1 MDAPKPPS
9 GRDIWHAI
17 KSEFE
22 ANLYELPSCIL
33 PPSIYHVYLHTVD
46 YAIVEGI
53 VPRIVQESANALTV
67 EVSRLND
74 EATRRGSHFWRR
86 FQSNPET
93 MLIEVPAGGWKV
105 RIEPDQDGEL
115 QRGRVG
121 VLSTLMMPTSPE
133 YSGTPTVRTVRSVFQ
148 DGQRTS
154 TSVEVDTA
162 SSTRSG
168 AGVPSLGATLRY
180 QDDTGAHEFTLHK
193 SCTKIGRG
201 GMDTWVDVQL
211 VCDARVSREHCWI
224 LRDDGRFV
232 VQDVSGSG
240 TAINGV
246 ALPAATRSAEGHV
259 TAPGLAR
266 EVKSGDR
273 IELAGVLTM
282 VVQVHPTT
290 QSPRRGDPGVEPPP

>member
-9 GRDIWHAI
+9 GRDIWLAI

-22 ANLYELPSCIL
+22 ANLYELPSCVL
-33 PPSIYHVYLHTVD
+33 PPSIYHVYLHVVD

-53 VPRIVQESANALTV
+53 VPRIVQESANALTL
-67 EVSRLND
+67 EVSRRND
-74 EATRRGSHFWRR
+74 ETTRRGTRFWRR
-86 FQSNPET
+86 FQSDPET
-93 MLIEVPAGGWKV
+93 LLIEVPAGGWKV

-115 QRGRVG
+115 QRGHVG
-121 VLSTLMMPTSPE
+121 VLSTLMMPSAPE

-162 SSTRSG
+162 SSAPAG
-168 AGVPSLGATLRY
+168 AGAGAQGSGATLQY
-180 QDDTGAHEFTLHK
+180 HDDTGPHEFSLHK
-193 SCTKIGRG
+193 ACTKIGRG

-224 LRDDGRFV
+224 VRDDGRFV
-232 VQDVSGSG
+232 VQDVSAAG
-240 TAINGV
+240 TAINGE
-246 ALPAATRSAEGHV
+246 ALPPAMRSSGGQV
-259 TAPGLAR
+259 TAPGLPR
-266 EVKSGDR
+266 ELKPGDR

-282 VVQVHPTT
+282 MLQVHPGVH
-290 QSPRRGDPGVEPPP
+290 PVEPPR

>member
-9 GRDIWHAI
+9 GRDIWQAI

-22 ANLYELPSCIL
+22 ANLYELPSCVL
-33 PPSIYHVYLHTVD
+33 PPSTYFVYLHTMD
-46 YAIVEGI
+46 YAVVEGI
-53 VPRIVQESANALTV
+53 VPRIVQESANALTS
-67 EVSRLND
+67 EVSRRND
-74 EATRRGSHFWRR
+74 EAARRGGRFWRR
-86 FQSNPET
+86 LQSNPET

-121 VLSTLMMPTSPE
+121 VLSTLMMPNAPD

-162 SSTRSG
+162 SSVRPGTARP
-168 AGVPSLGATLRY
+168 GVDATLRY
-180 QDDTGAHEFTLHK
+180 QDDSGAHEFTLHK
-193 SCTKIGRG
+193 TVTKIGRG
-201 GMDTWVDVQL
+201 GKDTWVDVQL

-224 LRDDGRFV
+224 SRRDDGRLV
-232 VQDVSGSG
+232 VQDVSASG

-246 ALPAATRSAEGHV
+246 ALPAAQRSEDGQI
-259 TAPGLAR
+259 TAPGLAA

-273 IELAGVLTM
+273 IELAGLLTLVL
-282 VVQVHPTT
+282 H
-290 QSPRRGDPGVEPPP
+290 VEPPR

>member
-22 ANLYELPSCIL
+22 ANLYELPSCVL
-33 PPSIYHVYLHTVD
+33 PPSIYHVYLHTTD

-53 VPRIVQESANALTV
+53 VPRIVQESANALTL
-67 EVSRLND
+67 EVSQRND
-74 EATRRGSHFWRR
+74 EATRRAGRIWHR

-93 MLIEVPAGGWKV
+93 LLIEVPAGGWKIH
-105 RIEPDQDGEL
+105 IEPDQDGEL
-115 QRGRVG
+115 ERGRVG
-121 VLSTLMMPTSPE
+121 VMSTLMMPSVPE
-133 YSGTPTVRTVRSVFQ
+133 YSGTPTVRTVRSVFHE
-148 DGQRTS
+148 GQRTS

-162 SSTRSG
+162 SSVR
-168 AGVPSLGATLRY
+168 AGVPGFGATLRY

-193 SCTKIGRG
+193 TCTKIGRG
-201 GMDTWVDVQL
+201 GKDTWVDVQL

-224 LRDDGRFV
+224 SRGDDGRLV
-232 VQDVSGSG
+232 LQDVSASG

-246 ALPAATRSAEGHV
+246 PLPAAMRSADGQI
-259 TAPGLAR
+259 TAPGLAG

-273 IELAGVLTM
+273 IELAGALTM
-282 VVQVHPTT
+282 VLHVHPTT
-290 QSPRRGDPGVEPPP
+290 QSPRRGDPGVEPPR

>member
-1 MDAPKPPS
+1 M
-9 GRDIWHAI
+9 
-17 KSEFE
+17 
-22 ANLYELPSCIL
+22 
-33 PPSIYHVYLHTVD
+33 PPSIYHVYLHTTD

-53 VPRIVQESANALTV
+53 VPRIVQEAANALTL
-67 EVSRLND
+67 EVSRRND
-74 EATRRGSHFWRR
+74 EATRRSGSFWRR

-121 VLSTLMMPTSPE
+121 VLSTLMMPGAPE

-148 DGQRTS
+148 DGSARRHRWKS
-154 TSVEVDTA
+154 IRRRVLALVLACPA
-162 SSTRSG
+162 SGT
-168 AGVPSLGATLRY
+168 TLRY

-193 SCTKIGRG
+193 TCTKIGRG

-224 LRDDGRFV
+224 LRREDGRLV

-240 TAINGV
+240 TA
-246 ALPAATRSAEGHV
+246 T
-259 TAPGLAR
+259 TAWRCRPPCGPRTA
-266 EVKSGDR
+266 KSR
-273 IELAGVLTM
+273 
-282 VVQVHPTT
+282 
-290 QSPRRGDPGVEPPP
+290 RRGPPGR

>member
-22 ANLYELPSCIL
+22 ANLYELPSCVL
-33 PPSIYHVYLHTVD
+33 PPSIYHVYLHSAD

-53 VPRIVQESANALTV
+53 VPRIVQESANALTL
-67 EVSRLND
+67 EVSRRND
-74 EATRRGSHFWRR
+74 EATRRSGRFWRR

-121 VLSTLMMPTSPE
+121 VLSTLMMPSAPE

-154 TSVEVDTA
+154 TSVELDTA
-162 SSTRSG
+162 SSVRAG
-168 AGVPSLGATLRY
+168 AAGPGFGAILRY
-180 QDDTGAHEFTLHK
+180 QDDTGAHEFTLK
-193 SCTKIGRG
+193 PRTKIGRG
-201 GMDTWVDVQL
+201 GMDTWVDLQL

-224 LRDDGRFV
+224 DRRDDGRLM
-232 VQDVSGSG
+232 VQDVSAAG

-246 ALPAATRSAEGHV
+246 ALPAATRSAAGQV

-282 VVQVHPTT
+282 VLHL
-290 QSPRRGDPGVEPPP
+290 EPQP

>member
-22 ANLYELPSCIL
+22 ANLYELPSCVL
-33 PPSIYHVYLHTVD
+33 PPSTYFVYLHTMD
-46 YAIVEGI
+46 YAVVEGI
-53 VPRIVQESANALTV
+53 VPRIVQESANALTS
-67 EVSRLND
+67 EVSRRND
-74 EATRRGSHFWRR
+74 EAARRSGRLWRR

-121 VLSTLMMPTSPE
+121 VLSTLMMPNTPD
-133 YSGTPTVRTVRSVFQ
+133 YSGTPTVRTVRSVFH

-154 TSVEVDTA
+154 TSVDVDTA
-162 SSTRSG
+162 SSVRSG
-168 AGVPSLGATLRY
+168 APGFGATLRY

-193 SCTKIGRG
+193 PITKIGRG
-201 GMDTWVDVQL
+201 GKDTWVDVQL

-224 LRDDGRFV
+224 SRRDDGRLV
-232 VQDVSGSG
+232 VQDVSASG

-246 ALPAATRSAEGHV
+246 ALPTAMRSADGQI
-259 TAPGLAR
+259 TAPGLAG
-266 EVKSGDR
+266 EIKSGDR
-273 IELAGVLTM
+273 IELAELLTLVL
-282 VVQVHPTT
+282 H
-290 QSPRRGDPGVEPPP
+290 VEPPR

>member
-22 ANLYELPSCIL
+22 ANLYELPSCVL
-33 PPSIYHVYLHTVD
+33 PPSTYFVYLHTMD

-53 VPRIVQESANALTV
+53 VPRIVQESANALTA
-67 EVSRLND
+67 EVSRRND
-74 EATRRGSHFWRR
+74 EAARRSGRLWRR

-121 VLSTLMMPTSPE
+121 VLSTLMMPNAPD

-162 SSTRSG
+162 SSVSAGAPG
-168 AGVPSLGATLRY
+168 AGAPGFGATLRY

-193 SCTKIGRG
+193 PVTKIGRG
-201 GMDTWVDVQL
+201 GKDTWVDVQL
-211 VCDARVSREHCWI
+211 VCDARVSR
-224 LRDDGRFV
+224 
-232 VQDVSGSG
+232 
-240 TAINGV
+240 
-246 ALPAATRSAEGHV
+246 
-259 TAPGLAR
+259 
-266 EVKSGDR
+266 
-273 IELAGVLTM
+273 
-282 VVQVHPTT
+282 
-290 QSPRRGDPGVEPPP
+290 

>member
-22 ANLYELPSCIL
+22 ANLYELPSCVL
-33 PPSIYHVYLHTVD
+33 PPSIYYVYLHTMD

-53 VPRIVQESANALTV
+53 VPRIVQESANALTS
-67 EVSRLND
+67 EVSRRND
-74 EATRRGSHFWRR
+74 EATRRGGRFWRR
-86 FQSNPET
+86 LQSNPDT

-121 VLSTLMMPTSPE
+121 VLSTLMMPNAPD

-162 SSTRSG
+162 SSVRAG
-168 AGVPSLGATLRY
+168 APGFGATLRY

-193 SCTKIGRG
+193 AVTKIGRG
-201 GMDTWVDVQL
+201 GKDTWVDVQL
-211 VCDARVSREHCWI
+211 VCDARVSREHCW
-224 LRDDGRFV
+224 LSRRDDGRLV
-232 VQDVSGSG
+232 VQDVSASG

-246 ALPAATRSAEGHV
+246 ALPAAMRSEDGQI
-259 TAPGLAR
+259 TAPGLAG
-266 EVKSGDR
+266 EVTSGDR
-273 IELAGVLTM
+273 IELAESLTLVL
-282 VVQVHPTT
+282 H
-290 QSPRRGDPGVEPPP
+290 VEPPR

>member
-22 ANLYELPSCIL
+22 ANLYELPSCVL
-33 PPSIYHVYLHTVD
+33 PPSTYFVYLHTMD
-46 YAIVEGI
+46 YAVVEGI
-53 VPRIVQESANALTV
+53 VPRIVQESANALTS
-67 EVSRLND
+67 EVSRRNE
-74 EATRRGSHFWRR
+74 EATRRGGRFWRR
-86 FQSNPET
+86 WQSNPDT

-121 VLSTLMMPTSPE
+121 VLSTLMMPNAPD

-162 SSTRSG
+162 SSVRAG
-168 AGVPSLGATLRY
+168 APGFGATLRY
-180 QDDTGAHEFTLHK
+180 QDDTGAHEFRLHK
-193 SCTKIGRG
+193 AVTKIGRG
-201 GMDTWVDVQL
+201 GKDTWVDVQL
-211 VCDARVSREHCWI
+211 VCDARVSREHCW
-224 LRDDGRFV
+224 LSRRDDGRLV
-232 VQDVSGSG
+232 VQDVSASG

-246 ALPAATRSAEGHV
+246 ALPAAMRSEDGQI
-259 TAPGLAR
+259 TAPGLAG
-266 EVKSGDR
+266 EVTSGDR
-273 IELAGVLTM
+273 IELAESLTLVL
-282 VVQVHPTT
+282 H
-290 QSPRRGDPGVEPPP
+290 VEPPR

>member
-22 ANLYELPSCIL
+22 ANLYELPSCVL
-33 PPSIYHVYLHTVD
+33 PPSTYFVYLHTMD

-53 VPRIVQESANALTV
+53 VPRIVQESANALTS

-74 EATRRGSHFWRR
+74 EAARRSGRFWRR
-86 FQSNPET
+86 LQSNPET
-93 MLIEVPAGGWKV
+93 MLIEVPAAGWKV

-115 QRGRVG
+115 QRGGVG
-121 VLSTLMMPTSPE
+121 VLSTLMMPNAPD

-148 DGQRTS
+148 DGKRTS

-162 SSTRSG
+162 SSVRAG
-168 AGVPSLGATLRY
+168 AAVFGATLRY

-193 SCTKIGRG
+193 PVTKIGRG
-201 GMDTWVDVQL
+201 GKDTWVDVQL

-224 LRDDGRFV
+224 SRRDDGRLV
-232 VQDVSGSG
+232 VQDVSASG
-240 TAINGV
+240 TSINGV
-246 ALPAATRSAEGHV
+246 ALPAAMRSDDGQI
-259 TAPGLAR
+259 TAPGLAGS
-266 EVKSGDR
+266 VTSGDR
-273 IELAGVLTM
+273 IELAESLTLVL
-282 VVQVHPTT
+282 H
-290 QSPRRGDPGVEPPP
+290 VEPPR